1 MRLVNES
8 LIKDKWEQAEMFWN
22 RIKFMEIYLQ
32 VFVILDLIYI
42 SCYCDEK

>member
-32 VFVILDLIYI
+32 VFVILDLIYVF
-42 SCYCDEK
+42 CYCDGK

>member
-8 LIKDKWEQAEMFWN
+8 LMKDKWEQAEMFWN

-32 VFVILDLIYI
+32 VFVILDLIYVF
-42 SCYCDEK
+42 CYCDGK